1 MCVCLRE
8 WKKKRD
14 WAREKV
20 SLIQMLWVVS
30 QKAQQCLKKNKGGVL
45 LCRVV
50 KFAFYDLWK
59 GSSLKSP
66 QVSLNSLVF
75 PKIHVYKKKNMMNV
89 MSKEGD
95 KWINFNEKQQ

>member
-1 MCVCLRE
+1 MCLFERVKERE
-8 WKKKRD
+8 RLSQ
-14 WAREKV
+14 RE
-20 SLIQMLWVVS
+20 SFPHSDALSCEPEGTAM
-30 QKAQQCLKKNKGGVL
+30 LKKNKGGVL

-50 KFAFYDLWK
+50 KFAFYDPWK

-66 QVSLNSLVF
+66 QVSLNSLVV

-95 KWINFNEKQQ
+95 KRINFNEKQQ